1 MSFGNLLTSNRI
13 LMYNGAMNPMPKRK
27 VLMLTD
33 KAAELLPRLAGK
45 YHHQGDYVSHLIEAA
60 AAQQAA
66 VVPALAR
73 LTELE
78 QEIARLR
85 TQLLNQ
91 NTEASP

>member
-1 MSFGNLLTSNRI
+1 
-13 LMYNGAMNPMPKRK
+13 MNPMPKRK

-45 YHHQGDYVSHLIEAA
+45 YHNQGDYVSHLIEAA
-60 AAQQAA
+60 AEQQSA
-66 VVPALAR
+66 VAPALAR

-85 TQLLNQ
+85 AQLLNQ
-91 NTEASP
+91 NTEADR